1 MQTTDSV
8 DLLAEQTIDEAT
20 ALGSE
25 IYDLCQRSGADL
37 TVAALALARVLGL
50 VLAADNFDDTAI
62 GTAIDLVHCA
72 IADGAQHLR
81 SGVLQ

>member
-1 MQTTDSV
+1 MQLESND
-8 DLLAEQTIDEAT
+8 DLLAEQAIDEAT

-25 IYDLCQRSGADL
+25 IYDLCQGSGANL

-50 VLAADNFDDTAI
+50 VLAADDSDDTAI

-72 IADGAQHLR
+72 IADGAKALR
-81 SGVLQ
+81 HAVLQ